1 LSSPFGEKEV
11 TKILQAD
18 FSYRVE
24 KGLRGWEQIAA
35 AKASPFEID
44 KGLA

>member
-11 TKILQAD
+11 TEILQAD

-24 KGLRGWEQIAA
+24 KEPREWEQIAA
-35 AKASPFEID
+35 KQASPFEID